1 MAGFYEELKR
11 RNVVRVGIAYVVTAW
26 LILQV
31 ADLVM
36 NNVPAPAWVMQLLL
50 VVAAAGFPIALIFA
64 WAFEVTPEGIKR
76 ESEVDRSQPAARKS
90 GRKIDRIIIAVVV
103 TIFVLLVANRVFQ
116 VDVPGPDQLA
126 NTSVPVEKT
135 IGVLA
140 FADLSENQDQQWFAD
155 GLAEE
160 ILNALT
166 RTPDL
171 LVSSRTS
178 SFAYKNTT
186 KNVQT
191 IADELGVAHILEGS
205 VRRVG
210 DRLRITAQ
218 LIRASDG
225 FHLWSQNYDRDAADV
240 IEIQE
245 DLALQIAN
253 ALETTMDP
261 AALADMVLVGT
272 RSVEAYQEYIRGVAM
287 SMQALGEFGKEQI
300 VDAYENFERARSID
314 PGFFE
319 AHRQA
324 AMFWLYQLTPA
335 DARRGLTDSTP
346 PQMLDEFTSRINLAI
361 ESAAND
367 IDRTVMRALKAQ
379 VELRLRDAI
388 GLYKTYLESRPHDRE
403 AWQRLLR
410 TAMFASDRETVL
422 AVLDHYLSIADSDM
436 SAAIWYMGNAYKYVD
451 PSQTADI
458 GLAALERWPN
468 SRALIY
474 QTHRSLLWAMRVDE
488 AAKLA
493 LQYKPRS
500 ESDRAVETRQAC
512 AEGRRDDVL
521 QIMEERRAAG
531 LGLDAVDIF
540 LARFLGDDERATNI
554 LRQYESDEVPY
565 RLATWLH
572 YHIFD
577 PTPFPSLIKVL
588 ERENI
593 ERPPPAEIPFA
604 CPPE

>member
-1 MAGFYEELKR
+1 MAGLYEELKR
-11 RNVVRVGIAYVVTAW
+11 RNVVRVGIAYVITAW
-26 LILQV
+26 LILQA
-31 ADLVM
+31 ADLVLD
-36 NNVPAPAWVMQLLL
+36 NVPAPDWVMQMLLL
-50 VVAAAGFPIALIFA
+50 ATAAGFPIALIFA
-64 WAFEVTPEGIKR
+64 WAFEITPEGLKR
-76 ESEVDRSQPAARKS
+76 ESEIDRSKRKSRKS
-90 GRKIDRIIIAVVV
+90 GRKLDRIIIAVVV
-103 TIFVLLVANRVFQ
+103 TIIVLLVVNRVFLVNDSGPEQ
-116 VDVPGPDQLA
+116 VM
-126 NTSVPVEKT
+126 NTQIPVEKT
-135 IGVLA
+135 IAVLP
-140 FADLSENQDQQWFAD
+140 FADLSENQDQEWFAD

-178 SFAYKNTT
+178 SFAYKDTD
-186 KNVQT
+186 KDVPT
-191 IADELGVAHILEGS
+191 IAGELGVAHILEGS
-205 VRRVG
+205 VRRVD

-225 FHLWSQNYDRDAADV
+225 FHLWSQNYDRNTADV

-245 DLALQIAN
+245 DLALQIAT

-261 AALADMVLVGT
+261 AALADMVIVGT

-287 SMQALGEFGKEQI
+287 NMDALGAFGQEN
-300 VDAYENFERARSID
+300 VFDAYEKFERARSID

-324 AMFWLYQLTPA
+324 AIFWLYQLPPS
-335 DARRGLTDSTP
+335 DARYGLTDAAP
-346 PQMLDEFTSRINLAI
+346 PQMLDEFLTRINLAI

-388 GLYKTYLESRPHDRE
+388 RLYTEYLENRPRDRL
-403 AWQRLLR
+403 AWQPLLR

-422 AVLDHYLSIADSDM
+422 AVLDHYLSIVDSDM
-436 SAAIWYMGNAYKYVD
+436 SAAIWCMGNAYKYVD
-451 PSQTADI
+451 PSLTADI

-468 SRALIY
+468 SMALIY

-488 AAKLA
+488 AASLTR
-493 LQYKPRS
+493 QYRRGTRGNHLL
-500 ESDRAVETRQAC
+500 EARQAC
-512 AEGRRDDVL
+512 AEGRREDVL
-521 QIMEERRAAG
+521 QIIEERRAAG
-531 LGLDAVDIF
+531 SDLDVTDMF
-540 LARFLGDDERATNI
+540 LAKFLGDNERATNV

-565 RLATWLH
+565 QLATMLH
-572 YHIFD
+572 YHILD
-577 PTPFPSLIKVL
+577 PSPFRSLMKVL

-593 ERPPPAEIPFA
+593 ERPPPVEIPFA

>member
-1 MAGFYEELKR
+1 MAGLYEELRR

-31 ADLVM
+31 ADLVVD
-36 NNVPAPAWVMQLLL
+36 NVPAPDWVMQMLLL
-50 VVAAAGFPIALIFA
+50 IAAAGFPITLIFA
-64 WAFEVTPEGIKR
+64 WAFEITPEGIKR
-76 ESEVDRSQPAARKS
+76 EAEVDRSQATSPKS

-103 TIFVLLVANRVFQ
+103 TIIVLLVANRVFEFG
-116 VDVPGPDQLA
+116 DSGPDQVA
-126 NTSVPVEKT
+126 QTQVQVEKS
-135 IGVLA
+135 IAVLP
-140 FADLSENQDQQWFAD
+140 FADLSENQDQEWFAD

-160 ILNALT
+160 ILNALA

-171 LVSSRTS
+171 LVTSRTS
-178 SFAYKNTT
+178 SFAYKNTD
-186 KNVQT
+186 KSVPT
-191 IADELGVAHILEGS
+191 IANELGVAHILEGS
-205 VRRVG
+205 VRRAA
-210 DRLRITAQ
+210 DRLRVTAQ

-225 FHLWSQNYDRDAADV
+225 FHIWSQNYDRDAADV

-272 RSVEAYQEYIRGVAM
+272 RSVEAYQEYIRGVAL
-287 SMQALGEFGKEQI
+287 SMQALGEFGTEHI
-300 VDAYENFERARSID
+300 VDAYESFERARSID
-314 PGFFE
+314 PEFFQ

-335 DARRGLTDSTP
+335 DARHGLTDATP
-346 PQMLDEFTSRINLAI
+346 AQMLEEFLSRINLAI
-361 ESAAND
+361 ESATND
-367 IDRTVMRALKAQ
+367 IDRTVMRAQKAQ

-388 GLYKTYLESRPHDRE
+388 RLYKDYLKNRPNDRE

-410 TAMFASDRETVL
+410 SAMFASDRETVL
-422 AVLDHYLSIADSDM
+422 AVLDHYLSITDSDM
-436 SAAIWYMGNAYKYVD
+436 SAAIWYMGNAYKHVD
-451 PSQTADI
+451 PSLTADI

-488 AAKLA
+488 AARLA
-493 LQYKPRS
+493 LQYRPRT
-500 ESDRAVETRQAC
+500 EGDKAVEARQAC
-512 AEGRRDDVL
+512 AEGRRADAL
-521 QIMEERRAAG
+521 QIIEERSAKG
-531 LGLDAVDIF
+531 VDAVVTDVF
-540 LARFLGDDERATNI
+540 LARFLGDDERATKI
-554 LRQYESDEVPY
+554 LRQYESEEVPY
-565 RLATWLH
+565 QLATFLH

-577 PTPFPSLIKVL
+577 PRPFPSLMKVL

-593 ERPPPAEIPFA
+593 ERPLPVEIPFA